1 MHYVHRMQRNL
12 RGPSQWRQGYTI
24 FRQSSLTEAHDQRV
38 QTWCEGSYDEK
49 VIIRS
54 LRKLDNV
61 IKEKGGKSHYVTGGL
76 DDGVADEGTVGDYV
90 TGMDQSDE
98 EYIYVADGDLDV
110 IYEEKDMVEALA
122 SYQQV
127 RQQLKEQRLGRGF
140 YPRPGGK
147 GKGFGK
153 DGRKTKIHCEH
164 LKLRTR
170 CWRCHQIGHISSE
183 CTNNLVGGGKFQL
196 RKGEFPNR

>member
-1 MHYVHRMQRNL
+1 MDL
-12 RGPSQWRQGYTI
+12 PSGAKGYTI

-38 QTWCEGSYDEK
+38 QTQ
-49 VIIRS
+49 VIIPS

-61 IKEKGGKSHYVTGGL
+61 IKEKSGKSHYVTEGL
-76 DDGVADEGTVGDYV
+76 DDGGDYV
-90 TGMDQSDE
+90 AGMDPSDE

-140 YPRPGGK
+140 YPRPNGK
-147 GKGFGK
+147 GKGFRK
-153 DGRKTKIHCEH
+153 DGHKTKIHCEH

-183 CTNNLVGGGKFQL
+183 CTSNPVGGGKFQL